1 MSSDEVEVEA
11 CDWSTLKKKKK
22 KPLQPP
28 APPPS
33 EEPSDVEADYTYLD
47 LLQRLYRSHRE
58 QHPEAATATTAP
70 LHLPLPRLA
79 RQGGKHMVLLNF
91 GAICQQ
97 LQRGLP
103 HVQAF
108 FGGRSVDRDF
118 NQCPRRFGVAWPVY
132 GAPAGVVV
140 ASVCSY
146 LRPLLQLPSLPHDVE
161 QGCHSSFVVCT
172 MLHVPSP
179 ALGTLLKNLILTII
193 FIAIFVSEKVVG
205 VVGRW

>member
-108 FGGRSVDRDF
+108 LEAEASTVTSINAHEGLVLRGRFTVPQLESLLRQYVLTYVRCSNCHHCHTMLSKDATVRLWFVQCCTCQARHSV
-118 NQCPRRFGVAWPVY
+118 
-132 GAPAGVVV
+132 
-140 ASVCSY
+140 
-146 LRPLLQLPSLPHDVE
+146 PSL
-161 QGCHSSFVVCT
+161 
-172 MLHVPSP
+172 
-179 ALGTLLKNLILTII
+179 KI
-193 FIAIFVSEKVVG
+193 
-205 VVGRW
+205 